1 MHLQF
6 DFHFEQY
13 ALAFLLILPERQ
25 KFTPFLS
32 CNCYSDFN
40 KVTDTVDTVDTV
52 DTIDTVNTVEIF
64 DNVDTVESVDTVYTV
79 YCEITKNSPKNGS
92 LNRNLLKLFNRY
104 GIFQMLRG
112 ESSCL
117 DGSEYVWQRRVESL

>member
-52 DTIDTVNTVEIF
+52 DTIDTVNTVENV
-64 DNVDTVESVDTVYTV
+64 DNVATVDTVESVDTVYTV
-79 YCEITKNSPKNGS
+79 YTVDTVDTVDIRQGLHCYIQKTAFSHWSRAG
-92 LNRNLLKLFNRY
+92 LH
-104 GIFQMLRG
+104 
-112 ESSCL
+112 
-117 DGSEYVWQRRVESL
+117 